1 MNSGYIYME
10 INKKLVKNEKIKI
23 ELIDISFKIFNA
35 DRTKN
40 GEATIFAPLEV
51 EVNRY
56 KKKINIAVID
66 LNRMDIFLG
75 YD

>member
-1 MNSGYIYME
+1 ME

-40 GEATIFAPLEV
+40 GEATRFAPLEV